1 MTESEKE
8 PHADSEYL
16 STLERGLSVLRA
28 FGREN
33 PQMTLSEVAEV
44 TALSPAA
51 ARRCLNT
58 LVKLGYVA
66 KHRRHFLLRPEVMSF
81 ASAYLDSMS
90 LGEIVRPHLQAVRD
104 ETGDSS
110 SLAVLSGY
118 DILYLVHVS
127 TNRMVR
133 LASGIGT
140 RFPAYATS
148 LGRAMLAF
156 EGTDVQNHYLD
167 TCQFESFT
175 EHTITSRADLRRVL
189 EDIRKSRLRDDPG
202 RTGLRTGLGRSPHS
216 RRRRTLHR
224 GDQLLDLHLAG
235 RPRRDG
241 HARAFPS
248 STTRRGTSN
257 RRCAASPICC
267 APCIRPDGR
276 PRPVAIGST
285 PNRSACAGAANAAGR
300 HTSFTNPHLEPQ
312 KFFVKSMPQVI
323 GCAGNR
329 KPPVEYSVLY
339 LVSNRFFDQNITLQS
354 GSLQPARRLTR
365 STALRCFGFGS
376 PTAGTGMTKVVGPM
390 RL

>member
-1 MTESEKE
+1 MDKRDIAPPRAPHGRDDPLADTTESAAPQKEKHNDTE
-8 PHADSEYL
+8 FL

-44 TALSPAA
+44 TKLSPAA

-90 LGEIVRPHLQAVRD
+90 LGEIARPHLQAVRD

-133 LASGIGT
+133 LAAGIGT

-156 EGTDVQNHYLD
+156 EGEEVRDQYLN
-167 TCQFESFT
+167 TCQFETFT
-175 EHTITSRADLRRVL
+175 EHTVASKNELRQILADIRKCGYATIQDELDYGLVSLAVPILDESGRSIAAINCSTSTSRATKEEMIRTRLPVLHSAARHVESALRRQPYL
-189 EDIRKSRLRDDPG
+189 LR
-202 RTGLRTGLGRSPHS
+202 
-216 RRRRTLHR
+216 
-224 GDQLLDLHLAG
+224 
-235 RPRRDG
+235 
-241 HARAFPS
+241 
-248 STTRRGTSN
+248 
-257 RRCAASPICC
+257 
-267 APCIRPDGR
+267 
-276 PRPVAIGST
+276 
-285 PNRSACAGAANAAGR
+285 
-300 HTSFTNPHLEPQ
+300 
-312 KFFVKSMPQVI
+312 
-323 GCAGNR
+323 
-329 KPPVEYSVLY
+329 SVH
-339 LVSNRFFDQNITLQS
+339 
-354 GSLQPARRLTR
+354 PA
-365 STALRCFGFGS
+365 
-376 PTAGTGMTKVVGPM
+376 
-390 RL
+390 